1 MRSKNPFQF
10 RYAVWRVLL
19 VLWTVLLVPALIKA
33 GESDHPLHW
42 KNVWPVLELFG
53 LWLLYLFICWKARR
67 PALEEK
73 KAMLAAGNRPGPRKQ
88 SFLWQA
94 VLILLPVALMAAFG
108 FWAILR
114 ERNAVELEAQQRAK
128 EIIQSIPSE
137 FGRMAA
143 SRLTQLD
150 GPKGGW
156 IQYLQWAVAAWPE
169 NKMRKQWL
177 ADTNEAQ
184 IITNNLAA
192 LHTAFPGWRAGPV
205 PLVSFWL
212 DTNGNLSFENQIPP
226 RPPAWLSTLSTEQQQ
241 AWAALQ
247 SAAHTSESL
256 SNLVKAF
263 QQTRPPPPALAC
275 AEFMQLRAESQTLSP
290 TNAIN
295 QLLRFA
301 GRHYDDISESGVPL
315 KTLALAEA
323 LKRARDCGPTEQLWE
338 KLQSEISS
346 PGALTPILL
355 DEAGRLVV
363 KDAQLSE
370 AVNAMRILL
379 ADKQAQSEMAEA
391 VKQTGKVH
399 GITTTNFWVDDMN
412 RRWFCILSPSESQNH
427 SSISNRP
434 VTTITPII
442 QVACYPQSLVAR
454 GFAEALADAEVSLP
468 KYFSITLELEGERV
482 SLPLPWS
489 TLGEG
494 KLSGDILAEKKFQM
508 FQPAILLQEDPAGG
522 RQKEIPFEA
531 MPGHPQFTL
540 QIRLTDRNLLYA
552 KQRQLQFI
560 FGALI
565 AVSALAALIGFIAA
579 YRAFRFQQQL
589 GEMKSNF
596 VSSVSHE
603 LRAPIAS
610 VRLMAENLAGGKIP
624 EPAKQN
630 EYFRFIVQECRRLSS
645 LIENVLDFSRI
656 EQGRKQYEFE
666 PTDLGALTATTVKL
680 MEPYAAEKGVKLETS
695 NNQQPTTN
703 IELNVDGR
711 AIQQALVNLIDNAVK
726 HSAKGET
733 VTVELEIKNEESKIK
748 NSGDETA
755 INSQPSTI
763 NLSVSDHG
771 PGIPA
776 AEHEKIFERFYRRG
790 SELRRETQ
798 GVGIGLSVVKH
809 IVEAHGGRVLVQSE
823 VGRGSRF
830 AIELPVKNL
839 TADGHR

>member
-1 MRSKNPFQF
+1 MRSKNPFRF

-42 KNVWPVLELFG
+42 KNVWPVLELFV
-53 LWLLYLFICWKARR
+53 LWLLYLFICWKSRR

-73 KAMLAAGNRPGPRKQ
+73 QAMLAAGNRPGQRKQ
-88 SFLWQA
+88 SFLWQG

-114 ERNAVELEAQQRAK
+114 ERNAVEQAAQQRAK
-128 EIIQSIPSE
+128 EIIQSLPSE
-137 FGRMAA
+137 FGRIAA
-143 SRLTQLD
+143 NRLTQLD

-156 IQYLQWAVAAWPE
+156 FQYLQWGVAAWPE
-169 NKMRKQWL
+169 NKNRKQWL

-192 LHTAFPGWRAGPV
+192 LHMAFPGWQAGPV
-205 PLVSFWL
+205 PLVNFWL
-212 DTNGNLSFENQIPP
+212 DANGDLSFENQIPP
-226 RPPAWLSTLSTEQQQ
+226 RPPAWLSTMSAEQRQ

-247 SAAHTSESL
+247 SAAQISESL

-263 QQTRPPPPALAC
+263 QQTQPPPPALAC

-301 GRHYDDISESGVPL
+301 GRHYDEISESGVPL

-323 LKRARDCGPTEQLWE
+323 LKRAQDCGPTEQLWE
-338 KLQSEISS
+338 NLQSEISS

-370 AVNAMRILL
+370 ALNAMRILL

-391 VKQTGKVH
+391 MKQTGKVH
-399 GITTTNFWVDDMN
+399 GITTTNFWVDAMN
-412 RRWFCILSPSESQNH
+412 RHWFCILSPSESQ
-427 SSISNRP
+427 SSRSISNRL
-434 VTTITPII
+434 VLTSTTPIT
-442 QVACYPQSLVAR
+442 QVRCYPQSLVVR
-454 GFAEALADAEVSLP
+454 GFADAFKDAKVSLP
-468 KYFSITLELEGERV
+468 DYFSISLELEGETI
-482 SLPLPWS
+482 PLPSPWS
-489 TLGEG
+489 KLGDG
-494 KLSGDILAEKKFQM
+494 KPIGDILAEAQFHMSQEAGT
-508 FQPAILLQEDPAGG
+508 AIRDSDNGQEA
-522 RQKEIPFEA
+522 RYASFLA
-531 MPGHPQFTL
+531 MPDSRREGKNIFFEDMPSHPQFTM

-579 YRAFRFQQQL
+579 YRAFRLQQQL

-610 VRLMAENLAGGKIP
+610 VRLMAENLEGGKIP

-666 PTDLGALTATTVKL
+666 PTDLAALTATTVKF
-680 MEPYAAEKGVKLETS
+680 MEPYAAEKGVKLEIS
-695 NNQQPTTN
+695 NSQQPTTN

-711 AIQQALVNLIDNAVK
+711 AIQQALVNLIDNAIK
-726 HSAKGET
+726 HSPKGET
-733 VTVELEIKNEESKIK
+733 VTVGLEIKNEESEIK

-755 INSQPSTI
+755 STLNHQLSTCPSPTTAPAFRRR
-763 NLSVSDHG
+763 STKRFSSDFTG
-771 PGIPA
+771 AVPSCA
-776 AEHEKIFERFYRRG
+776 AKPRALA
-790 SELRRETQ
+790 S
-798 GVGIGLSVVKH
+798 
-809 IVEAHGGRVLVQSE
+809 A
-823 VGRGSRF
+823 
-830 AIELPVKNL
+830 
-839 TADGHR
+839 